1 MQAVIVGKTPH
12 KTFNHILFKDLCT
25 TARKLASG
33 ISTCGHW
40 INLALVKYLSPFS
53 KLQMGF

>member
-40 INLALVKYLSPFS
+40 INLALV
-53 KLQMGF
+53 